1 MASLKQKGTIK
12 INTNLCYSG
21 VWPDPI
27 ICAKGFSHLCCR
39 LYLVMTIS
47 VVLPGIPKSTL
58 LAGSKGEGVGLH
70 FCNEVTG
77 PQA

>member
-21 VWPDPI
+21 VWPDSI
-27 ICAKGFSHLCCR
+27 TCAKGFCHLCCR

-47 VVLPGIPKSTL
+47 FVLPGNPKSTL
-58 LAGSKGEGVGLH
+58 LTGSNGGRVGLH
-70 FCNEVTG
+70 FCNEVTA